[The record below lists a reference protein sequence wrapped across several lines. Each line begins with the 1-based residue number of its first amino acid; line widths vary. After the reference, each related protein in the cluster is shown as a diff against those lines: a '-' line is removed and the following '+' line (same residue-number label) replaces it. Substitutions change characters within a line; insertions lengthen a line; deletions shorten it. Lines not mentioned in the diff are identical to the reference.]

1 VAEILVEAAATLA
14 YPFRVAEGD
23 NDGIPVAGDIAAV
36 VGRCAAGV
44 EG

>member
-1 VAEILVEAAATLA
+1 MEAAATLA

-23 NDGIPVAGDIAAV
+23 NADIPVPVDIAAV